1 MKTKTKI
8 IIASAILV
16 GLGGFYI
23 YKNLKENSKMNI
35 LDEQDTP
42 DTTENKLNMDL
53 VLSKGSKG
61 AEVTELQRILKK
73 DYNAELGT
81 SGINKDGIDGD
92 FGTKTET
99 ALKNAKSVTQITL
112 KQMIKT

>member
-23 YKNLKENSKMNI
+23 YKNLKETSKMDI

-81 SGINKDGIDGD
+81 SGINGDGIDGD

>member
-1 MKTKTKI
+1 MTLDSKQKKFLLIGGVIVVGVI
-8 IIASAILV
+8 II
-16 GLGGFYI
+16 
-23 YKNLKENSKMNI
+23 SKWLHSLPKPLPADLQSDS
-35 LDEQDTP
+35 LDRT
-42 DTTENKLNMDL
+42 KLL
-53 VLSKGSKG
+53 YKGSQG
-61 AEVTELQRILKK
+61 AEVSELQRILKK

-81 SGINKDGIDGD
+81 SGINGDGIDGD

>member
-8 IIASAILV
+8 IIASAVLV

-23 YKNLKENSKMNI
+23 FKNLKENSKMNI

-42 DTTENKLNMDL
+42 DTTENKLNMNL

-61 AEVTELQRILKK
+61 AEVTELQIILKK